1 MFGRATITLG
11 IGPHSRDVNKTFFQD
26 QDQDQD
32 QAFLVK
38 TKTKTLNLKTK
49 TKTFTQCQVIQRQLQ
64 AMHLTEHWS
73 NVVKSTTAAYSQKY
87 QLAGNF
93 LNKYK
98 NMYICSSIVVNEILK
113 YLA

>member
-38 TKTKTLNLKTK
+38 TKTKT
-49 TKTFTQCQVIQRQLQ
+49 FTQCQVIQRQLQ

-73 NVVKSTTAAYSQKY
+73 NIVKSTTAAYSQKY